1 MSLNILY
8 ETHMKVIEQEHKI
21 SQQVGGGPATL
32 SHKTDEKWKKKQQL
46 KWSQYRTISYV
57 SAL

>member
-21 SQQVGGGPATL
+21 SQQVVGRPATL
-32 SHKTDEKWKKKQQL
+32 SHKTEKYEQRKTQE
-46 KWSQYRTISYV
+46 V
-57 SAL
+57 